1 MDPRDAGTKTTLA
14 DFLTW
19 TLPGEEAYE
28 STLHEAVHGAF
39 ATRRTTLLKGFSMK
53 KIKLAVLVLGS
64 SLLAT
69 APAWGVSKEILQ
81 LQTQMQM
88 LQDQMT
94 SMQRSFDERMGV
106 MRNLVEQNTDS
117 MNKLAGSIDKLQT
130 SLQKQNT
137 DGAGKVDQ
145 VSGQIQSLNDSV
157 DELKARMAKVSKQL
171 DDLQAAQQTIAAN
184 STQSALATKALTD
197 QQQAPPPDVLYN
209 NGLRDY
215 TSGKTDLAT
224 QEFSDYLKFYPNTD
238 LAGNA
243 SFYLAEIEFKAGSYA
258 QAAKDYDKVLE
269 NFPSGNK
276 VAAAHLKKGYSF
288 AELGQKDAAIAEL
301 QTLIQR
307 FPRAPEAAQ
316 AKEKLQQLG
325 VSTAPARK
333 PR

>member
-1 MDPRDAGTKTTLA
+1 
-14 DFLTW
+14 
-19 TLPGEEAYE
+19 
-28 STLHEAVHGAF
+28 
-39 ATRRTTLLKGFSMK
+39 MK
-53 KIKLAVLVLGS
+53 KIKIAVLVLGGT
-64 SLLAT
+64 LLAT
-69 APAWGVSKEILQ
+69 TPAFPVSKEILQ
-81 LQTQMQM
+81 LQTQMQT
-88 LQDQMT
+88 LQEQMT

-224 QEFSDYLKFYPNTD
+224 QEFTDYLKFYPNTD

-243 SFYLAEIEFKAGSYA
+243 SFYLAEIEFKAGNYA

-325 VSTAPARK
+325 VSSAPVRRPVRK
-333 PR
+333 PS

>member
-1 MDPRDAGTKTTLA
+1 M
-14 DFLTW
+14 
-19 TLPGEEAYE
+19 
-28 STLHEAVHGAF
+28 
-39 ATRRTTLLKGFSMK
+39 MK
-53 KIKLAVLVLGS
+53 NKFAVLVLGA
-64 SLLAT
+64 SLLAA

-81 LQTQMQM
+81 LQTQVQIMQE
-88 LQDQMT
+88 QMT

-106 MRNLVEQNTDS
+106 MRSLVEQNTDAV
-117 MNKLAGSIDKLQT
+117 NKIAASIDKLQT
-130 SLQKQNT
+130 SVQKQNT
-137 DGAGKVDQ
+137 DGASRVDQ
-145 VSGQIQSLNDSV
+145 FAGQIQSLNDSI
-157 DELKARMAKVSKQL
+157 DELKARLGKVSKQL
-171 DDLQAAQQTIAAN
+171 DDLQASQQTLAAQTAQTAQVAQAAQQ
-184 STQSALATKALTD
+184 

-215 TSGKTDLAT
+215 NAGKADLAT
-224 QEFSDYLKFYPNTD
+224 QEFNDYLKFYPNTD

-243 SFYLAEIEFKAGSYA
+243 SFYLAEVEFKQGNYA

-301 QTLIQR
+301 QALIQR

-316 AKEKLQQLG
+316 AKEKLLQLG
-325 VSTAPARK
+325 VTTAPTRK

>member
-1 MDPRDAGTKTTLA
+1 MKKARIAIL
-14 DFLTW
+14 FLGASI
-19 TLPGEEAYE
+19 LS
-28 STLHEAVHGAF
+28 STPAF
-39 ATRRTTLLKGFSMK
+39 A
-53 KIKLAVLVLGS
+53 I
-64 SLLAT
+64 
-69 APAWGVSKEILQ
+69 SKEILQ
-81 LQTQMQM
+81 LQTQMQLM
-88 LQDQMT
+88 QDQMT

-106 MRNLVEQNTDS
+106 MRNLVEQNTDTV
-117 MNKLAGSIDKLQT
+117 NKIAASIDKLQT
-130 SLQKQNT
+130 SIQKQNT

-145 VSGQIQSLNDSV
+145 VSGQIQSLNDSI
-157 DELKARMAKVSKQL
+157 DELKARMGKVSKQL

-197 QQQAPPPDVLYN
+197 QQTAPPPDVLYN

-224 QEFSDYLKFYPNTD
+224 QEFNDYLKFYPNTD

-258 QAAKDYDKVLE
+258 QAVKDYDKVLE

-276 VAAAHLKKGYSF
+276 VAAAHLKKGYSL
-288 AELGQKDAAIAEL
+288 AELGQKDAAVAEL

-325 VSTAPARK
+325 VSTTPTRKAR
-333 PR
+333 

>member
-1 MDPRDAGTKTTLA
+1 
-14 DFLTW
+14 
-19 TLPGEEAYE
+19 
-28 STLHEAVHGAF
+28 
-39 ATRRTTLLKGFSMK
+39 MK
-53 KIKLAVLVLGS
+53 KIKLAVLVLGAT
-64 SLLAT
+64 LLAT
-69 APAWGVSKEILQ
+69 TPAFAVSKEILQ

-224 QEFSDYLKFYPNTD
+224 QEFTDYLKFYPNTD

-325 VSTAPARK
+325 VSSAPVRRPVRK
-333 PR
+333 PS

>member
-1 MDPRDAGTKTTLA
+1 
-14 DFLTW
+14 
-19 TLPGEEAYE
+19 
-28 STLHEAVHGAF
+28 
-39 ATRRTTLLKGFSMK
+39 MK

-145 VSGQIQSLNDSV
+145 VSGQIQSLIDSV

-224 QEFSDYLKFYPNTD
+224 QEFTDYLKFYPNTD

-325 VSTAPARK
+325 VSSAPVRRPVRK
-333 PR
+333 PS

>member
-1 MDPRDAGTKTTLA
+1 
-14 DFLTW
+14 
-19 TLPGEEAYE
+19 
-28 STLHEAVHGAF
+28 
-39 ATRRTTLLKGFSMK
+39 
-53 KIKLAVLVLGS
+53 
-64 SLLAT
+64 
-69 APAWGVSKEILQ
+69 
-81 LQTQMQM
+81 MQM

-137 DGAGKVDQ
+137 DGASRVDQ
-145 VSGQIQSLNDSV
+145 FSGQIQSLNDSI
-157 DELKARMAKVSKQL
+157 DELKARLGKVSKQL
-171 DDLQAAQQTIAAN
+171 DDLQAAQQTVAAQ
-184 STQSALATKALTD
+184 TAQTAQVAAAAQQ

-224 QEFSDYLKFYPNTD
+224 QEFTDYLKFYPNTD

-243 SFYLAEIEFKAGSYA
+243 SFYLAEIEFKAGNYA

-325 VSTAPARK
+325 VSSAPVRRPVRK
-333 PR
+333 PS

>member
-1 MDPRDAGTKTTLA
+1 VKRFAQPQG
-14 DFLTW
+14 
-19 TLPGEEAYE
+19 
-28 STLHEAVHGAF
+28 GAKHDNIQGVY
-39 ATRRTTLLKGFSMK
+39 AMK
-53 KIKLAVLVLGS
+53 KLRIAILFWGAGLVA
-64 SLLAT
+64 AT
-69 APAWGVSKEILQ
+69 PAWGVSKEILQ
-81 LQTQMQM
+81 LQTQMQLM
-88 LQDQMT
+88 QDQMT

-106 MRNLVEQNTDS
+106 MRNLVEQSTDT
-117 MNKLAGSIDKLQT
+117 MNKIAGSIDKLQT
-130 SLQKQNT
+130 SIQKQTT
-137 DGAGKVDQ
+137 DGASRVDQ
-145 VSGQIQSLNDSV
+145 FSGQIQSLNDSI
-157 DELKARMAKVSKQL
+157 DELKARLGKVSKQL
-171 DDLQAAQQTIAAN
+171 DDLQASQQTLAAQ
-184 STQSALATKALTD
+184 TAATA
-197 QQQAPPPDVLYN
+197 QVAVAAQQAPPPDVLYN

-215 TSGKTDLAT
+215 TSGKADLAT

-288 AELGQKDAAIAEL
+288 AELGQKDAAVAEL

-316 AKEKLQQLG
+316 AKEKLLQLG

>member
-1 MDPRDAGTKTTLA
+1 MKL
-14 DFLTW
+14 FV
-19 TLPGEEAYE
+19 E
-28 STLHEAVHGAF
+28 
-39 ATRRTTLLKGFSMK
+39 RRAARKHDDIQGVYAMK
-53 KIKLAVLVLGS
+53 KLRIAILFWGAGLV
-64 SLLAT
+64 AT
-69 APAWGVSKEILQ
+69 TPAWGVSKEILQ
-81 LQTQMQM
+81 LQTQMQLM
-88 LQDQMT
+88 QDQMT

-106 MRNLVEQNTDS
+106 MRNLVEQSTDS
-117 MNKLAGSIDKLQT
+117 MNKIAGTIEKLQT
-130 SLQKQNT
+130 SIQKQNT
-137 DGAGKVDQ
+137 DGASRVDQ
-145 VSGQIQSLNDSV
+145 FSGQIQTLNDSI
-157 DELKARMAKVSKQL
+157 DELKARLGKVSKQL
-171 DDLQAAQQTIAAN
+171 DDLQASQQTVAAQTATAAQVAVAAQQ
-184 STQSALATKALTD
+184 
-197 QQQAPPPDVLYN
+197 QQQAPPPDVLDN

-215 TSGKTDLAT
+215 TSGKADLAT

-325 VSTAPARK
+325 VSTAPVRK

>member
-1 MDPRDAGTKTTLA
+1 
-14 DFLTW
+14 
-19 TLPGEEAYE
+19 
-28 STLHEAVHGAF
+28 
-39 ATRRTTLLKGFSMK
+39 MK
-53 KIKLAVLVLGS
+53 KIKIAVLVLGS
-64 SLLAT
+64 CLLT

-224 QEFSDYLKFYPNTD
+224 QEFTDYLKFYPNTD

-325 VSTAPARK
+325 VSSAPVRRPVRK
-333 PR
+333 PS

>member
-1 MDPRDAGTKTTLA
+1 
-14 DFLTW
+14 
-19 TLPGEEAYE
+19 
-28 STLHEAVHGAF
+28 
-39 ATRRTTLLKGFSMK
+39 MK
-53 KIKLAVLVLGS
+53 KLRIAIVFWGAG
-64 SLLAT
+64 LLAT
-69 APAWGVSKEILQ
+69 TPAWGVSKEILQ
-81 LQTQMQM
+81 LQTQMQTM
-88 LQDQMT
+88 QEQMT

-106 MRNLVEQNTDS
+106 MRNLVEQSTDS
-117 MNKLAGSIDKLQT
+117 MNKIAGSIDKLQT
-130 SLQKQNT
+130 SIQKQST
-137 DGAGKVDQ
+137 DGASRVDQ
-145 VSGQIQSLNDSV
+145 FSGQIQSLNDSI
-157 DELKARMAKVSKQL
+157 DELKARLGKVSKQL
-171 DDLQAAQQTIAAN
+171 DDLQAAQQTVAAQ
-184 STQSALATKALTD
+184 TATAA
-197 QQQAPPPDVLYN
+197 QVAVAAQQAPPPDVLYN

-215 TSGKTDLAT
+215 NSGKADLAT
-224 QEFSDYLKFYPNTD
+224 QEFSDYLKFYPSTD

-325 VSTAPARK
+325 VSTAPPRK